1 MQDDRLNPELNPEEE
16 VQAVWSIRQT
26 SIPAYFI
33 LSGLLFILFNGL
45 HIWRGFANA
54 PTGTAAAD
62 IILAGLHDASGMVPW
77 IVLATILLV
86 EGRFMLVERYLKAR
100 YFQGRAEGRSEGK
113 AEGLAEGRSE
123 GLAEGRSEGAAEGR
137 SEGAADERRKWRGWL
152 ERRATAER
160 EGRPFDEPPPDSP
173 PGPGWQ

>member
-1 MQDDRLNPELNPEEE
+1 MQDDRLNPELSPEEE

-33 LSGLLFILFNGL
+33 VSGLLFILFNGL

-123 GLAEGRSEGAAEGR
+123 GLAEGRSEGAA
-137 SEGAADERRKWRGWL
+137 DERRKWRGWL

-173 PGPGWQ
+173 PGPGGQ

>member
-1 MQDDRLNPELNPEEE
+1 MQEDRLNPELNPEEE

-62 IILAGLHDASGMVPW
+62 IILSGLHDASGMVPW

-100 YFQGRAEGRSEGK
+100 YFQGK
-113 AEGLAEGRSE
+113 ADANQ
-123 GLAEGRSEGAAEGR
+123 A
-137 SEGAADERRKWRGWL
+137 WRGWL
-152 ERRATAER
+152 ERKATAER
-160 EGRPFDEPPPDSP
+160 EGRPFDEPPPDALT
-173 PGPGWQ
+173 GKGDK